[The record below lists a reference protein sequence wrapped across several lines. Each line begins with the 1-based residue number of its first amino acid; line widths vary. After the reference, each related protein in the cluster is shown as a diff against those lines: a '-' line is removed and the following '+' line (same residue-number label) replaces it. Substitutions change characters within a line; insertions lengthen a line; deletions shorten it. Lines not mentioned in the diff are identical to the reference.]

1 MLRSTLCETAT
12 MVDIAELCAD
22 SSLALRLVSCPAPES
37 ELRWVATSELVDPA
51 PFLEGG
57 ELLLTTG
64 LATQGWRREWD
75 EYVGRLVDAGVAAL
89 GLGTGLTHLRVPAA
103 LVRACEQHQL
113 NLVEVPRE
121 TPFVAVS
128 RSAALLLQRH
138 EEAEARAA
146 LDLQRQLTA
155 AAVRADGRRLLV
167 SRLGELLDGA
177 ACLLTVDG
185 RVAEGPS
192 GPRRR
197 LLDVDAVRDELVRLR
212 PQGRHAATNIGT
224 RDASMVVVPV
234 GLVGRP
240 SHYLAV
246 SVEGR
251 FTESRRSA
259 VTIGVALLALAVEQ
273 DRSRVESRRRLV
285 RRALTL
291 FAQGDVESARV
302 LAAVA
307 DVPSLPARV
316 QALHAAGPD
325 DLVDDA
331 LRPLEDAGL
340 LAADVDGEL
349 WLASGPAEIGRRLP
363 ELDGLRIG
371 IGEPVGLADAADAHR
386 TAALALA
393 RATATVPVVR
403 WEQVVGQGA
412 LALLDPDSA
421 AAFSRTL
428 LGGLDE
434 EQVQLL
440 TAFLRHHGARL
451 QVATELG
458 VHRNTVRNRL
468 AAIEAVLGRSLDDP
482 DTRAS
487 AWLALQVVV
496 RLQQQGAR

>member
-1 MLRSTLCETAT
+1 

-22 SSLALRLVSCPAPES
+22 GTLALRPVSCPAPER

-64 LATQGWRREWD
+64 LATKGWRREWD
-75 EYVGRLVDAGVAAL
+75 GYVGRLVDAGVSAL
-89 GLGTGLTHLRVPAA
+89 GLGTGLTHPRVPVS
-103 LVRACEQHQL
+103 LVRACEQHGL
-113 NLVEVPRE
+113 NLLEVPRE

-128 RSAALLLQRH
+128 RSAARLLQRH
-138 EEAEARAA
+138 EEAEARTA

-155 AAVRADGRRLLV
+155 AAVRANGRGLLV

-234 GLVGRP
+234 GLAGRP

-259 VTIGVALLALAVEQ
+259 VTTAVALLALAVEQ
-273 DRSRVESRRRLV
+273 DRSRLDSRRRLV
-285 RRALTL
+285 RQALTL
-291 FAQGDVESARV
+291 LAQGDVESARV
-302 LAAVA
+302 LATAA
-307 DVPSLPARV
+307 DVRSLPGRV
-316 QALHAAGPD
+316 QVVHAAGPED
-325 DLVDDA
+325 AIDDA
-331 LRPLEDAGL
+331 LALLEEAGL
-340 LAADVDGEL
+340 LAADVGGEL
-349 WLASGPAEIGRRLP
+349 WLVSTPAEIGRRVP
-363 ELDGLRIG
+363 ELDGLRVG
-371 IGEPVGLADAADAHR
+371 VGEPVSLADIADAHR
-386 TAALALA
+386 TAALAVA
-393 RATATVPVVR
+393 RATAAVPIVQ
-403 WEQVVGQGA
+403 WEHVVGQGA
-412 LALLDPDSA
+412 LALLDPDA
-421 AAFSRTL
+421 ASAFSRTL
-428 LGGLDE
+428 LAGLDE
-434 EQVQLL
+434 EQVKLL
-440 TAFLRHHGARL
+440 TAFLRHHGSRL

-468 AAIEAVLGRSLDDP
+468 AAIEAVVGRSLDDP

-487 AWLALQVVV
+487 AWLALQVVQ
-496 RLQQQGAR
+496 R